1 MREREDLTTTILALA
16 GVDVFV
22 KRRER
27 EREREVVESKKSG
40 RRKITILHMIET
52 TNDRG

>member
-27 EREREVVESKKSG
+27 ERERERSGGKQEKWKKEN
-40 RRKITILHMIET
+40 HHFAH
-52 TNDRG
+52 D